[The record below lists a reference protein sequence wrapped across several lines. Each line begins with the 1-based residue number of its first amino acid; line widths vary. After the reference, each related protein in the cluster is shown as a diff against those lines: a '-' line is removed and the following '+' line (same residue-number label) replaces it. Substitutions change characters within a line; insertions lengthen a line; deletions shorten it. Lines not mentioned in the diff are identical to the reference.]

1 MRIEIIFPD
10 PCSMFIQSIS
20 YSPLFPCL
28 SIDQLS
34 ESVTTL
40 YTTIFILSKRQF
52 IKYLLVNTEVHN
64 KNGLTHLG

>member
-1 MRIEIIFPD
+1 MLVRVEIIFPD

-40 YTTIFILSKRQF
+40 YITIFILSKGQF
-52 IKYLLVNTEVHN
+52 MKYILVDTELHN
-64 KNGLTHLG
+64 KSG